1 MKVFFFRTVHGFRY
15 QKYQLFIRYEEI
27 EQIWVF
33 SPYFS
38 EIPRAKRQLASGRR
52 RTKESESLIKF
63 IVKPETVKVG
73 DIPVVG
79 VAWLFM
85 TPGDTESQ

>member
-1 MKVFFFRTVHGFRY
+1 M
-15 QKYQLFIRYEEI
+15 RYEEI

-33 SPYFS
+33 SPYFN
-38 EIPRAKRQLASGRR
+38 EIPRAKRQVANGRR
-52 RTKESESLIKF
+52 RTKESESLMKF

-73 DIPVVG
+73 DIRVVG

-85 TPGDTESQ
+85 PPGDAESQ